1 MHLSTESEAPAIK
14 VENWLRGEA
23 LANCQPGKVYVFE
36 FFSTTCSHCVAPM
49 LNLIQLQEK
58 YRDRGLEVVGVAAEE
73 RAATADQA
81 QANLEAWLTKH
92 VPKLNFRVGI
102 NCTGEMEKLW
112 KEASFSFGHPWSFVI
127 DRDSRIAFIGHPEDL
142 DPVLPKVLE
151 GTWRTS
157 DQAKAAERKRI
168 ADGREEALVN
178 SVLDKFNAAIEME
191 DWETALPAIEEAI
204 ALMPDDID
212 LRTTHVETLLYK
224 MRDMQTGLTVLRRLV
239 RDAIDRNDQE
249 WLLNALDQLFN
260 PDEYDYTHFPSAE
273 RLAMGKELSEHI
285 LALTG
290 LKDEVKASYYRAV
303 APYYYESGDKARAVE
318 LLELALKLA
327 DGLPRLNPSW
337 LEGVLQTL
345 ATYKGEKVCHG
356 APCVAPKENVPNGAT
371 RQAEKKNPA

>member
-1 MHLSTESEAPAIK
+1 
-14 VENWLRGEA
+14 
-23 LANCQPGKVYVFE
+23 
-36 FFSTTCSHCVAPM
+36 
-49 LNLIQLQEK
+49 
-58 YRDRGLEVVGVAAEE
+58 
-73 RAATADQA
+73 
-81 QANLEAWLTKH
+81 
-92 VPKLNFRVGI
+92 
-102 NCTGEMEKLW
+102 
-112 KEASFSFGHPWSFVI
+112 
-127 DRDSRIAFIGHPEDL
+127 
-142 DPVLPKVLE
+142 
-151 GTWRTS
+151 
-157 DQAKAAERKRI
+157 
-168 ADGREEALVN
+168 
-178 SVLDKFNAAIEME
+178 
-191 DWETALPAIEEAI
+191 
-204 ALMPDDID
+204 
-212 LRTTHVETLLYK
+212 

-303 APYYYESGDKARAVE
+303 APYYYESGNKARAEE